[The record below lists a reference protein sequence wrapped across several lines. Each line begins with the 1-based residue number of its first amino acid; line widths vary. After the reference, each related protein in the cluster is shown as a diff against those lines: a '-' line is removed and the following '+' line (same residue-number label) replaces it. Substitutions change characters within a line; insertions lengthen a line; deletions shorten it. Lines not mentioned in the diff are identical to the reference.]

1 MLYFYTPVRMID
13 NTWETGFFS
22 ERQIDNKNIY
32 LLGKMEN
39 TMQRVIDL

>member
-13 NTWETGFFS
+13 NTWEGVFS